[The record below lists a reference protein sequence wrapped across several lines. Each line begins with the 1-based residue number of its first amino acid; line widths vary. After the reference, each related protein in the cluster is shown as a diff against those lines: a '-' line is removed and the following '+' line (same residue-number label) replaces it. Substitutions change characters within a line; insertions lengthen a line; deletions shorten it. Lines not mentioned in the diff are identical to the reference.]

1 MFSELT
7 GLSLPALIEAAGYF
21 GLFLIVFAES
31 GVPIGFI
38 FPGDSLLFVAGLLA
52 SQGIFS
58 IVPLL
63 CITTSAAIIGDSV
76 GYATGAYAGPKLFS
90 GTGFF
95 FNERTVTRTQ
105 AFYEKYGASAL
116 ILARFVPAVRT
127 FVPIFAGVARMR
139 YRTFLTY
146 NVVGGVLW
154 GTGVTTLGYLLGN
167 TFPGIEHYVL
177 PVAVGIIA
185 LSALPVAI
193 ELYQAFNAK
202 RRKT

>member
-7 GLSLPALIEAAGYF
+7 GLSLPALIEAAGYV

-58 IVPLL
+58 IGPLL
-63 CITTSAAIIGDSV
+63 LITTSAAIIGDSV
-76 GYATGAYAGPKLFS
+76 GYTTGAYAGPKLFS

-95 FNERTVTRTQ
+95 FNQRTVTRTQ

-146 NVVGGVLW
+146 NVIGGILW
-154 GTGVTTLGYLLGN
+154 GTGVTFLGYMLGN

-177 PVAVGIIA
+177 PVAIGIIG
-185 LSALPVAI
+185 LSALPVI
-193 ELYQAFNAK
+193 VELSNAYREK
-202 RRKT
+202 RRTS